1 MNITSSIISL
11 MSDLD
16 AERGIMM
23 STLLRKLELPS
34 SSTEP
39 VNHNHSMSPRVEIE
53 FTPRASN

>member
-16 AERGIMM
+16 TERGIII

-39 VNHNHSMSPRVEIE
+39 VNHNHSISPRVEIE
-53 FTPRASN
+53 STPRVSN

>member
-1 MNITSSIISL
+1 MVSIISL

-16 AERGIMM
+16 TERGIII

-39 VNHNHSMSPRVEIE
+39 VNHNHSISPRVEIE
-53 FTPRASN
+53 STPWVSN